1 MIAEVILFVVAASQ
15 LFAAIAEV
23 ESGNGRT
30 SDNVYQIQR
39 VYLDDFWR
47 IYGCNFADEVATDR
61 HASEQ
66 VMLAYWEYYG
76 EQYARRT
83 GRQPKAEV
91 LARIHNGGPNG
102 WRKDSTLE
110 YWRKVKA
117 AIERMERRAS

>member
-1 MIAEVILFVVAASQ
+1 MTAVATLSGIAVSQ
-15 LFAAIAEV
+15 LFTAIAAV
-23 ESGNGRT
+23 ESENGRT
-30 SDNVYQIQR
+30 SDNVYQIRR
-39 VYLDDFWR
+39 VYLDDLGR
-47 IYGCNFADEVATDR
+47 IYGCHFADEVATDR

-83 GRQPKAEV
+83 GRQPTAEV

-117 AIERMERRAS
+117 AMERMERRAS

>member
-1 MIAEVILFVVAASQ
+1 MMAVIFGISASKLFT
-15 LFAAIAEV
+15 AIAAV
-23 ESGNGRT
+23 ESENGRT

-39 VYLDDFWR
+39 VYLDDLGR
-47 IYGCNFADEVATDR
+47 VYGCHFADEVMTDR

-83 GRQPKAEV
+83 WRQPTAEV

-110 YWRKVKA
+110 YLRKVKA

>member
-1 MIAEVILFVVAASQ
+1 MTAAATLSGIAVSQ
-15 LFAAIAEV
+15 LFTAIAAV
-23 ESGNGRT
+23 ESENGRT
-30 SDNVYQIQR
+30 SDNVYQIRR
-39 VYLDDFWR
+39 VYLDDLGR
-47 IYGCNFADEVATDR
+47 IYGCHFADEVATDR

-76 EQYARRT
+76 EQYARQT
-83 GRQPKAEV
+83 GRQPTAEV

-117 AIERMERRAS
+117 AMERTERRAS